1 MISRIHTYTNIG
13 LDGFRITIEAD
24 SSRALPGIEI
34 VGLPDASIKE
44 AKERIR
50 ATLRNTGIDLPP
62 RRIILNLS
70 PSDIKKFG
78 TRFDL
83 PMAVAILH
91 MLQSDTMHH
100 PELIENALFFG
111 ELGLDGEVKKVDGLL
126 PSVISATKDG
136 YTTIF
141 CPAHNAREIAALPGL
156 TIYPIAHFSELIDL
170 FINGKEI
177 KTILSDTQQTYTPTY
192 STPVDIG
199 SIKWHAFAKRAITIA
214 AAGLHNILMVWAPG
228 SGKSMLA
235 KAMQWII
242 PPMSYDEVIQVSQIY
257 SIIGNLDSDNPLIT
271 QRPFRSV
278 HHTASPVAIT
288 WWWSALT
295 PGEISLAHKWI
306 LFFDE
311 LPEFPRQVL
320 EVLRQ
325 PLEDRTITISR
336 ASGSVSYPAHI
347 MFVAAMNPCPCG
359 FYKDPHKQCSCS
371 LSTIKRYQSKV
382 SGPLLDRFDMIIEV
396 PRETVDT
403 ILDSV
408 DIDGSDTFRPA
419 IESAMNAQQTRYTSA
434 RYTTNSELDP
444 AWIESHIHL
453 TDECQNFLKSA
464 IEKLDLSP
472 RVMHRL
478 MKVSRTIADVDGVP
492 EIAISHIAEALQYRS
507 KGMFL
512 A

>member
-199 SIKWHAFAKRAITIA
+199 SIK
-214 AAGLHNILMVWAPG
+214 
-228 SGKSMLA
+228 
-235 KAMQWII
+235 
-242 PPMSYDEVIQVSQIY
+242 
-257 SIIGNLDSDNPLIT
+257 
-271 QRPFRSV
+271 
-278 HHTASPVAIT
+278 
-288 WWWSALT
+288 
-295 PGEISLAHKWI
+295 
-306 LFFDE
+306 
-311 LPEFPRQVL
+311 
-320 EVLRQ
+320 
-325 PLEDRTITISR
+325 
-336 ASGSVSYPAHI
+336 
-347 MFVAAMNPCPCG
+347 
-359 FYKDPHKQCSCS
+359 
-371 LSTIKRYQSKV
+371 
-382 SGPLLDRFDMIIEV
+382 
-396 PRETVDT
+396 
-403 ILDSV
+403 
-408 DIDGSDTFRPA
+408 
-419 IESAMNAQQTRYTSA
+419 
-434 RYTTNSELDP
+434 
-444 AWIESHIHL
+444 
-453 TDECQNFLKSA
+453 
-464 IEKLDLSP
+464 
-472 RVMHRL
+472 
-478 MKVSRTIADVDGVP
+478 
-492 EIAISHIAEALQYRS
+492 
-507 KGMFL
+507 
-512 A
+512 